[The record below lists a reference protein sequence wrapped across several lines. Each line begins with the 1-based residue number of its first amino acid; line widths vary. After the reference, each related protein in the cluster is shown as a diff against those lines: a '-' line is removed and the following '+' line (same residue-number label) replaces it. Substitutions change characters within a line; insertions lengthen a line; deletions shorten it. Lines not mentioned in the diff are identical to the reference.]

1 MVDEILLMQRDDQII
16 VRLPKRMKV
25 ELKKVGESTGLGLTN
40 NVLRWILEGMNR
52 EQGKRGNKA

>member
-16 VRLPKRMKV
+16 VRLPKRMID